1 MNLKSTAWNIL
12 KGKIEREIENLSKA
26 RLEKSE
32 TLFWSRPIIYPKKCY
47 SILLNFDVWSLV
59 QAASTVTKKNW

>member
-1 MNLKSTAWNIL
+1 MNSNESESSGPPIS

-32 TLFWSRPIIYPKKCY
+32 TLFFVETNYLPRKKNVTQF
-47 SILLNFDVWSLV
+47 LLNFDV
-59 QAASTVTKKNW
+59 

>member
-1 MNLKSTAWNIL
+1 MNSNESESSSPPIS

-32 TLFWSRPIIYPKKCY
+32 TLFSSRPIIYPEKKNVTQF
-47 SILLNFDVWSLV
+47 LLNFDV
-59 QAASTVTKKNW
+59 